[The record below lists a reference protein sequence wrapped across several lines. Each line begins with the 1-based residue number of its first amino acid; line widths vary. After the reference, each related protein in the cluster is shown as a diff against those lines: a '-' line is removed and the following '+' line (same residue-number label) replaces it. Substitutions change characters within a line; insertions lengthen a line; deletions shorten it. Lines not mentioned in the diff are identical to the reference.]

1 MAERCLVP
9 APSVRVSVRR
19 MAGDFVLRLP
29 EAKPVC
35 QFSDPAPP
43 VQPLQYALLDI
54 IQVGRMNSG
63 PELKRQ
69 RNHML
74 ELGTTAPDFTAPQGS
89 GGQFTLSDC
98 RGSNVVLYFFLKA
111 FTRG

>member
-1 MAERCLVP
+1 
-9 APSVRVSVRR
+9 
-19 MAGDFVLRLP
+19 
-29 EAKPVC
+29 
-35 QFSDPAPP
+35 
-43 VQPLQYALLDI
+43 
-54 IQVGRMNSG
+54 MNSG

-74 ELGTTAPDFTAPQGS
+74 ELGTTAPDFTALQGS

-98 RGSNVVLYFFLKA
+98 RDSNIVLYFFLRA

>member
-1 MAERCLVP
+1 
-9 APSVRVSVRR
+9 
-19 MAGDFVLRLP
+19 MAGGFALRWP
-29 EAKPVC
+29 GAKPAC
-35 QFSDPAPP
+35 QFSDPVPP
-43 VQPLQYALLDI
+43 IQPLQYALLDI

-69 RNHML
+69 GNHML

-98 RGSNVVLYFFLKA
+98 RGSNVVLYFFLRTS
-111 FTRG
+111 TRG